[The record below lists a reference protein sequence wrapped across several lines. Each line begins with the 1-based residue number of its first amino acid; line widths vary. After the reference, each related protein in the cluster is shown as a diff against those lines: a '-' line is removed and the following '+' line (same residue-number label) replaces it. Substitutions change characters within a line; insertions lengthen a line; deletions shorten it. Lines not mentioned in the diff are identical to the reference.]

1 MPSNFN
7 DFNKVLNL
15 CERIIERVSAFI
27 EFNHRA
33 FTAKNMAP
41 KSFCQKFGN
50 DKRMNKQW
58 FKGVLFV
65 IKHLSFF
72 QR

>member
-7 DFNKVLNL
+7 EFNKVLNL

-27 EFNHRA
+27 EFNYRGA

-50 DKRMNKQW
+50 DKRMNKQ
-58 FKGVLFV
+58 
-65 IKHLSFF
+65 
-72 QR
+72 